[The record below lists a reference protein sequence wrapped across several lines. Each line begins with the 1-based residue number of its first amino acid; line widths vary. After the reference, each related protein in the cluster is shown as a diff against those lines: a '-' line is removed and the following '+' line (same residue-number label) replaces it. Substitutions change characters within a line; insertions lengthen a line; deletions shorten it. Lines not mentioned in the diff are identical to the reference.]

1 MFLDW
6 QKYVMQKE
14 NVQITQ
20 NIILRRMLTLAL
32 DVQMAHFWRLIR
44 GSGR

>member
-20 NIILRRMLTLAL
+20 NIPEENVNTSPGCSNGTFLGA
-32 DVQMAHFWRLIR
+32 D
-44 GSGR
+44 